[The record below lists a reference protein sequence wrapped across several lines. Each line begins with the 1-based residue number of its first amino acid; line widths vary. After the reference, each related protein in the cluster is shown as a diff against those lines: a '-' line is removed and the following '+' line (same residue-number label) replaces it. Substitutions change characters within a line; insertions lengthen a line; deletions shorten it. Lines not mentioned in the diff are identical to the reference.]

1 MGGQVSASLGLLL
14 HSASGP
20 RKAPSW
26 TCCLSGAEPEMETHI
41 QVIHEGQREVQ

>member
-1 MGGQVSASLGLLL
+1 MGGQVSASLGLL
-14 HSASGP
+14 HSISGP

-26 TCCLSGAEPEMETHI
+26 TCCPSGAEPEMEIHV